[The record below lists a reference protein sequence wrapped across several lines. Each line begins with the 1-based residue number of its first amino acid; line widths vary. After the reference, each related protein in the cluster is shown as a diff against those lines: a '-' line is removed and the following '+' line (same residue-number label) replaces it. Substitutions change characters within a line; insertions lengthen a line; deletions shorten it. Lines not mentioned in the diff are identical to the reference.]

1 LARVDVDQPGHRTG
15 AARRLGNVQRKIAG
29 RGGSPLVHPGLFAER
44 SFGVGLA
51 GIVLFQATMASFFLV
66 LAIYLQ
72 EGRGL
77 SPVQAGLLFTSSEP
91 ATCRLRSSPPRRL
104 SASAA
109 RSWLGA
115 GLRVVGLLSMWAT
128 VDRIGSGGSLA
139 WLVAPMLIDGAGMGF
154 LTGPLMTVV
163 LANVPAQYA
172 GAASGVRSQP
182 PSRSATPSASP

>member
-1 LARVDVDQPGHRTG
+1 MSTSIVASKATE
-15 AARRLGNVQRKIAG
+15 RLGRQ
-29 RGGSPLVHPGLFAER
+29 
-44 SFGVGLA
+44 
-51 GIVLFQATMASFFLV
+51 V
-66 LAIYLQ
+66 LA
-72 EGRGL
+72 
-77 SPVQAGLLFTSSEP
+77 
-91 ATCRLRSSPPRRL
+91 LR
-104 SASAA
+104 
-109 RSWLGA
+109 A

-172 GAASGVRSQP
+172 GAASRVRSQP